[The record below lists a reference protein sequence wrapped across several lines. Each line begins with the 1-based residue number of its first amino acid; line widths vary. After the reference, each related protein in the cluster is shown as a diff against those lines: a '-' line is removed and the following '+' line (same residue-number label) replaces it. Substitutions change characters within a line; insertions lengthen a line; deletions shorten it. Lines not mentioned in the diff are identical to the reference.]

1 MKLTME
7 KLKRLIKEEIEK
19 MNEGLPKPVADN
31 AKRKIIMYKK
41 TKVPYYF
48 YAPERDQGQGVNS
61 DENKKFVKL
70 YYSGK
75 FKGGYGA
82 HYVADPKEDLAQ
94 AIMSQEGL
102 QPDELQALFRPSEE
116 RAIIFIVDLPNK
128 PIHGSEYIRRH

>member
-31 AKRKIIMYKK
+31 AKRKIIMYGK
-41 TKVPYYF
+41 TEVPYYF
-48 YAPERDQGQGVNS
+48 YAPEKDQGQGVNS
-61 DENKKFVKL
+61 DENIKFAKK

-82 HYVADPKEDLAQ
+82 HYVANPKKPLAK
-94 AIMSQEGL
+94 AIMKQEGL
-102 QPDELQALFRPSEE
+102 QPDEIQAYFTDSME
-116 RAIIFIVDLPNK
+116 RAIIFIVDLPDQ